1 MAPAPRADCRPTK
14 AVPGP
19 APRCASTVTPRPFS
33 DGAGSCEPTDRD
45 RACPHARSAEHEARQ
60 PAVRRNHAFWSS
72 ASSSLRPGSDRACW
86 WWGSWSPAST
96 IPAAESSALPPIPAA
111 GTTIPLTRAAHSAN
125 ACKRP
130 LTCRYQR
137 LMLTTVLRGLAA
149 ASLAVL
155 PLTLPTPAH
164 AVETLPLT
172 EAVSRLPVDAESR
185 DGYDRDAFKHWNSG
199 DDPADGC
206 HTRNEVLIAE
216 AVEPPTI
223 GPRCRLSGGSWFSYY
238 DQAEVTSASG
248 LDIDHMVPLAESWD
262 SGASVCPDSCCFSP
276 PWRIVAVPPPH
287 RCSSC
292 RGPAPP
298 GGGGCPLSGLPRRMR
313 RHNPRWLPLQRG
325 HSHAPAQGPAVTCRL
340 CGCPGCAYG
349 LSSSDACRCCTAKCA
364 GGVRG
369 SVSAGVDRP
378 GFRPGSPPPGRKPS
392 VTSPRSLPAPACS
405 TAFARPAP
413 DATGPRP
420 CPSPVSPSWTAPR
433 TSRRRAATGRGRR
446 SSALPLSS
454 ATLPE
459 QCGLTARTCS
469 LTDRR

>member
-1 MAPAPRADCRPTK
+1 
-14 AVPGP
+14 
-19 APRCASTVTPRPFS
+19 
-33 DGAGSCEPTDRD
+33 
-45 RACPHARSAEHEARQ
+45 
-60 PAVRRNHAFWSS
+60 
-72 ASSSLRPGSDRACW
+72 
-86 WWGSWSPAST
+86 
-96 IPAAESSALPPIPAA
+96 
-111 GTTIPLTRAAHSAN
+111 
-125 ACKRP
+125 
-130 LTCRYQR
+130 
-137 LMLTTVLRGLAA
+137 
-149 ASLAVL
+149 
-155 PLTLPTPAH
+155 
-164 AVETLPLT
+164 
-172 EAVSRLPVDAESR
+172 
-185 DGYDRDAFKHWNSG
+185 
-199 DDPADGC
+199 
-206 HTRNEVLIAE
+206 
-216 AVEPPTI
+216 
-223 GPRCRLSGGSWFSYY
+223 
-238 DQAEVTSASG
+238 
-248 LDIDHMVPLAESWD
+248 MVPLAESWD

-369 SVSAGVDRP
+369 SVSAVVCGRRAPCARSRSRLASMAGQARADARFLPCSRHGDGPFRREEPPRP
-378 GFRPGSPPPGRKPS
+378 GRPPGRRRSSRTPRCSPNLPALPPVSASTSPGSRPGSPPLGRKPS

-420 CPSPVSPSWTAPR
+420 CPGPVSPSWTAPR